1 MAGTDTPVPIQQSPT
16 EASSV
21 TLLAYDYADPLM
33 QAAIRRV
40 TFRFG
45 IGPGLLS
52 LRIALHAID
61 PVNEVCGAEP
71 LAHPYLSEIWD
82 PRPWNLVCLY
92 GQFGECS
99 PSFVAW
105 DQLILIPTHEIE
117 DYRRVVDRSGG
128 TMRDCHHPTRQER
141 RPGAGFSL
149 EVPMKSK
156 LLLLSLLFLLS
167 SVTLTSTVRALQ
179 APAAPMTVAF
189 GPKQYIRAAGRPE
202 TFTETFQYHGT
213 SPCQIVVVNGNA
225 DGTQRISSAS
235 ISLNGQQIVGPRDF
249 NQQVGGIVKAV
260 VLADQ
265 NQLSTTLRSKP
276 GSFLTVSVECLAG
289 TPPPSG
295 GTPVPSGGTPPP
307 SGGTPP
313 PSGGTPPPSG
323 GTPPPSGGTP
333 PPSGGTVPPGS
344 CLGSSSLSALVVG
357 NNVTA
362 YVPKGRWS
370 TDTSDVSV
378 VNVEG
383 SSIAPTRIPTAPDAI
398 NSCASNPITGQTVCT
413 ANNNHVY
420 ILQGTALDSSV
431 SPNPLASAG
440 TGIIVFSGGSCTNC
454 GVMMD
459 SIHNKAALALSVSGV
474 PGFQFLDLGPSP
486 TFEPP
491 FMSPSG
497 MISEDPLL
505 DPINNLLLSAT
516 EANNYE
522 IVDVATSTSPA
533 FFENPIPGPGEADSS
548 SQDCSTRI
556 ALAPYE
562 DSSPSAVYLADLTQ
576 ATFAPGSPAGTWTVP
591 ATAEQVQILTN
602 SFLASG
608 ANGSSVAQ
616 GTHTGVITGEFG
628 GNVLTAIALPT
639 TSGSGTPTI
648 TNWMSCAISPT
659 FDNSLDPHAITAYQS
674 PNTGDAI
681 ALVAGNN
688 QTILAV
694 VDLTLMLSLAET
706 APGSHL
712 CASGTLPSTVVSFVT
727 VP

>member
-1 MAGTDTPVPIQQSPT
+1 
-16 EASSV
+16 
-21 TLLAYDYADPLM
+21 
-33 QAAIRRV
+33 
-40 TFRFG
+40 
-45 IGPGLLS
+45 
-52 LRIALHAID
+52 
-61 PVNEVCGAEP
+61 
-71 LAHPYLSEIWD
+71 
-82 PRPWNLVCLY
+82 
-92 GQFGECS
+92 
-99 PSFVAW
+99 
-105 DQLILIPTHEIE
+105 
-117 DYRRVVDRSGG
+117 
-128 TMRDCHHPTRQER
+128 MRDCHHPTRQER

-167 SVTLTSTVRALQ
+167 SVTLTSTVRALK
-179 APAAPMTVAF
+179 APATPITVAF
-189 GPKQYIRAAGRPE
+189 GTKEYIRAAGRPE

-235 ISLNGQQIVGPRDF
+235 ISLNGEQIVGPKDF

-295 GTPVPSGGTPPP
+295 GTPPPSGGTPPPSGGTAPP

-486 TFEPP
+486 PFEPP

-497 MISEDPLL
+497 IISEDPLL

-516 EANNYE
+516 EANNFE
-522 IVDVATSTSPA
+522 ILDVATRTSPA

-556 ALAPYE
+556 ALAPYD

-576 ATFAPGSPAGTWTVP
+576 ATFSPGSPGTWTVP

-602 SFLASG
+602 SFLNAG

-616 GTHTGVITGEFG
+616 GTHIGVITGEFG

-648 TNWMSCAISPT
+648 TNSMSCAISPT

-688 QTILAV
+688 QTLLAV

>member
-1 MAGTDTPVPIQQSPT
+1 
-16 EASSV
+16 
-21 TLLAYDYADPLM
+21 
-33 QAAIRRV
+33 
-40 TFRFG
+40 
-45 IGPGLLS
+45 
-52 LRIALHAID
+52 
-61 PVNEVCGAEP
+61 
-71 LAHPYLSEIWD
+71 
-82 PRPWNLVCLY
+82 
-92 GQFGECS
+92 
-99 PSFVAW
+99 
-105 DQLILIPTHEIE
+105 
-117 DYRRVVDRSGG
+117 
-128 TMRDCHHPTRQER
+128 
-141 RPGAGFSL
+141 
-149 EVPMKSK
+149 MKSK

-167 SVTLTSTVRALQ
+167 SVTLASTVRTLQ
-179 APAAPMTVAF
+179 VPAATVAF
-189 GPKQYIRAAGRPE
+189 GPKQYIRVAGPPE
-202 TFTETFQYHGT
+202 TFTETFQHSGT

-249 NQQVGGIVKAV
+249 NQQIGGIVKAV

-265 NQLSTTLRSKP
+265 NQLSTTLRSRP

-289 TPPPSG
+289 TVPPG
-295 GTPVPSGGTPPP
+295 
-307 SGGTPP
+307 
-313 PSGGTPPPSG
+313 
-323 GTPPPSGGTP
+323 
-333 PPSGGTVPPGS
+333 GGTVPQGS

-370 TDTSDVSV
+370 SPTSDVSV

-431 SPNPLASAG
+431 SPNPLENGG
-440 TGIIVFSGGSCTNC
+440 TGAIKFSGGSCTNC

-459 SIHNKAALALSVSGV
+459 AIHNKAALALSVSGA

-491 FMSPSG
+491 FASPSG
-497 MISEDPLL
+497 RISEDPLL

-522 IVDVATSTSPA
+522 IVDVATSTSPG

-576 ATFAPGSPAGTWTVP
+576 ATFSPGSPGTWTVP

-602 SFLASG
+602 SFLNTG

-616 GTHTGVITGEFG
+616 GTHIGVITGEFG
-628 GNVLTAIALPT
+628 GNTLTAIALPT

-681 ALVAGNN
+681 ALLSGND
-688 QTILAV
+688 QSILAV

-706 APGSHL
+706 TPGSHL
-712 CASGTLPSTVVSFVT
+712 CASGILPSTVVSFVT

>member
-1 MAGTDTPVPIQQSPT
+1 M
-16 EASSV
+16 
-21 TLLAYDYADPLM
+21 
-33 QAAIRRV
+33 
-40 TFRFG
+40 
-45 IGPGLLS
+45 
-52 LRIALHAID
+52 
-61 PVNEVCGAEP
+61 
-71 LAHPYLSEIWD
+71 
-82 PRPWNLVCLY
+82 
-92 GQFGECS
+92 
-99 PSFVAW
+99 
-105 DQLILIPTHEIE
+105 
-117 DYRRVVDRSGG
+117 
-128 TMRDCHHPTRQER
+128 
-141 RPGAGFSL
+141 
-149 EVPMKSK
+149 
-156 LLLLSLLFLLS
+156 
-167 SVTLTSTVRALQ
+167 
-179 APAAPMTVAF
+179 
-189 GPKQYIRAAGRPE
+189 
-202 TFTETFQYHGT
+202 
-213 SPCQIVVVNGNA
+213 
-225 DGTQRISSAS
+225 
-235 ISLNGQQIVGPRDF
+235 
-249 NQQVGGIVKAV
+249 
-260 VLADQ
+260 
-265 NQLSTTLRSKP
+265 
-276 GSFLTVSVECLAG
+276 
-289 TPPPSG
+289 
-295 GTPVPSGGTPPP
+295 
-307 SGGTPP
+307 
-313 PSGGTPPPSG
+313 
-323 GTPPPSGGTP
+323 
-333 PPSGGTVPPGS
+333 
-344 CLGSSSLSALVVG
+344 
-357 NNVTA
+357 TA

-431 SPNPLASAG
+431 SLNPLASAG
-440 TGIIVFSGGSCTNC
+440 TGTIVFSGGSCTNC

-459 SIHNKAALALSVSGV
+459 AIHNKAALALSVSGV

-491 FMSPSG
+491 FTSPSG

-505 DPINNLLLSAT
+505 DPLNNLLLSAT

-522 IVDVATSTSPA
+522 IVDIATSTSPA

-659 FDNSLDPHAITAYQS
+659 FDNSLDPHAITAYES

-681 ALVAGNN
+681 ALLSGNDQN
-688 QTILAV
+688 ILAV